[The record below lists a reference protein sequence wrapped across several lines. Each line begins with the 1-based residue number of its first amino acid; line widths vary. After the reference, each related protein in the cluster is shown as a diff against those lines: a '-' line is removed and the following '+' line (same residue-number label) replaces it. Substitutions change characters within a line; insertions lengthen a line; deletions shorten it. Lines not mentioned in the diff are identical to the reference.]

1 MALEKELATFEKSL
15 PEMKAEHEGKFVL
28 VHNDKVVDFFD
39 TYDDAI
45 KAGYTKFGLKSFL
58 VKQIHSVAQV
68 QLISRC
74 VDPAEIAR

>member
-1 MALEKELATFEKSL
+1 MALEKELARFEKSL

-28 VHNDKVVDFFD
+28 VHGDKVIDFFD

-45 KAGYTKFGLKSFL
+45 NAGYTKFGLDSFL

-68 QLISRC
+68 QFISRR
-74 VDPAEIAR
+74 VDPAEIVR